1 MVYEH
6 MSKLLTHQ
14 CDADFVV
21 QNFPLRPYNSAAR
34 SIQVDDLT
42 EAHGRMALNLLG
54 ELGVIPT
61 LWDVTPLTRDRVE
74 GVAS

>member
-1 MVYEH
+1 
-6 MSKLLTHQ
+6 
-14 CDADFVV
+14 
-21 QNFPLRPYNSAAR
+21 
-34 SIQVDDLT
+34 
-42 EAHGRMALNLLG
+42 MALNLLG